1 MIFRIKHE
9 TKTVLFIAFAAM
21 LLFFALMFIS
31 VYSLKLILVSLPFLA
46 VSLVCS
52 LLYFIEQAV
61 GTTLIVEDSELT
73 IKHLWK
79 RDTIS
84 LSDINDVR
92 IEPYKRHRRPSRG
105 VAYTEFRM
113 RMTIDVG
120 NSGEIVLND
129 KATGIKSAAGFLL
142 GKRERIPDEDVP
154 LFKAYQVIQSKL
166 Y

>member
-1 MIFRIKHE
+1 MIFKIRHE
-9 TKTVLFIAFAAM
+9 TKEVLFITLAAM

-31 VYSLKLILVSLPFLA
+31 VYSLKLILLSLPFLA

-73 IKHLWK
+73 IKRLWK
-79 RDTIS
+79 RDTIA

-92 IEPYKRHRRPSRG
+92 IEPYKRYRHPSRS

-113 RMTIDVG
+113 RMTIDVE
-120 NSGEIVLND
+120 NNGEIVLND
-129 KATGIKSAAGFLL
+129 KATGIKSAAGFLF
-142 GKRERIPDEDVP
+142 GRRERIPDEDVP
-154 LFKAYQVIQSKL
+154 LYKAYQVIQSRL

>member
-1 MIFRIKHE
+1 MIFKIRHE
-9 TKTVLFIAFAAM
+9 TKTVLLITLAAM

-31 VYSLKLILVSLPFLA
+31 VYSLKLILLSLPFLA

-73 IKHLWK
+73 IKRLWK
-79 RDTIS
+79 RDTIA

-92 IEPYKRHRRPSRG
+92 IEPYKRHRHPSRG
-105 VAYTEFRM
+105 AAYTEFRM
-113 RMTIDVG
+113 RMTIDVE
-120 NSGEIVLND
+120 NNGEIVLND

-142 GKRERIPDEDVP
+142 GRRERIPDEDVP
-154 LFKAYQVIQSKL
+154 LYKAYQVIQSKL

>member
-1 MIFRIKHE
+1 MIFKIRHE
-9 TKTVLFIAFAAM
+9 TKAVLFITLAAM

-31 VYSLKLILVSLPFLA
+31 VYSLKLILLSLPFLA

-73 IKHLWK
+73 IKRLWK
-79 RDTIS
+79 KDTIA
-84 LSDINDVR
+84 LSDINDIR
-92 IEPYKRHRRPSRG
+92 IEPYKRYRHPSRG
-105 VAYTEFRM
+105 ATYTEFRM
-113 RMTIDVG
+113 RMTIDVE
-120 NSGEIVLND
+120 NNGEIVLND

-142 GKRERIPDEDVP
+142 GRRERIPDEDVP
-154 LFKAYQVIQSKL
+154 LYKAYQVIQSKL